1 MPVISAV
8 RGFMGPTTLEIPN
21 AAMNIGNFQI
31 LACLVLACL
40 VGVALVG
47 GMQLVK
53 EKSEKHGN

>member
-21 AAMNIGNFQI
+21 AAMNIGKFQI
-31 LACLVLACL
+31 LACL